1 MISDAAP
8 IDEARHGTVIAAA
21 RQIAD
26 ELLAP
31 SAGEVD
37 ASPLVARERLDALA
51 AAGFY
56 GLAGPRSAG
65 GLGVDRETFFR
76 AVEELASG
84 CLTTAFVIGQH
95 HGALRAVEGGPRALR
110 DRLLAPLCAGA
121 VRAGIAY
128 AGLRRLG
135 PPPLRARRE
144 ADGWR
149 LEGRADWVSG
159 FGRVDLLLVGAR
171 TETGD
176 VLWCLV
182 DARPG
187 PQLAITPLEL
197 GAMGASGTVSL
208 SLSSLVVAPEAVI
221 GVEQDAQWRRRDA
234 ASLRANGS
242 FALGLGRR
250 CLLLLGE
257 TEPSADHPALAA
269 ARRRLDSADENTL
282 AAARA
287 DAALLAHRLAAR
299 LVARTGGR
307 AVLRGEAAE
316 RLSREAS
323 FLLVFG
329 QTAEI
334 KAELLE
340 RLSPAL

>member
-1 MISDAAP
+1 MVRDAVP
-8 IDEARHGTVIAAA
+8 TDDHGVIVAA
-21 RQIAD
+21 RQLAD
-26 ELLAP
+26 EVLAP
-31 SAGEVD
+31 SASEVD
-37 ASPLVARERLDALA
+37 ASPLVPLERLDALA

-84 CLTTAFVIGQH
+84 CLTTAFVLGQH
-95 HGALRAVEGGPRALR
+95 HGALRAVEAGPPALR
-110 DRLLAPLCAGA
+110 DRLLAPLCSGA

-128 AGLRRLG
+128 AGLRRPG
-135 PPPLRARRE
+135 PPPLRARDE
-144 ADGWR
+144 AGGWR

-171 TETGD
+171 TDAGD

-182 DARPG
+182 EARPG
-187 PQLAITPLEL
+187 AQLAVTPLGL

-208 SLSSLVVAPEAVI
+208 SFSGLLVDPEAVI
-221 GVEQDAQWRRRDA
+221 GVEEDAQWRRRDA

-257 TEPSADHPALAA
+257 AGPNADHPALAT
-269 ARRRLDSADENTL
+269 ARARLDRAANNAL

-287 DAALLAHRLAAR
+287 EAALLAHRLAAR

-307 AVLRGEAAE
+307 AVLRGDPAE
-316 RLSREAS
+316 RLAREAS

-329 QTAEI
+329 QTAAI
-334 KAELLE
+334 KGELLE
-340 RLSPAL
+340 RLSPAP